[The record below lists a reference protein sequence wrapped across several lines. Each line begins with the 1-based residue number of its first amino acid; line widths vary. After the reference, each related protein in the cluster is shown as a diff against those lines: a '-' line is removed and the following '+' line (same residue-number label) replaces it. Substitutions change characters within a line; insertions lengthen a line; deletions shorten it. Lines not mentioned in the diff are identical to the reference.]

1 MMANPAI
8 ERLIEILDRNLPR
21 SVLFQKNV
29 PVLAEAFHAESMRA
43 ILHNALLGSNNE
55 QYSLLSCSPGK
66 ALYLPDHMINM
77 QYKLTI
83 QDKVNNQRIT
93 TLANARLFEDLAS
106 CQMYLDT
113 TLSPIAARMD
123 HRPEIRLF
131 ANPVAIVEPLKM
143 ALSVFP
149 IDGLIPTLVDATDPR
164 KIASILTETLPEAIS
179 GEFLI
184 KDVSLDL
191 AHYGRYERC
200 VLRYS
205 IDGMQTATQTP
216 QSITVYGKVD
226 AEGLGSL
233 TVSIISALREKL
245 QAPDLPYRFRTP
257 DAIGYFPELKLLMM
271 EALPG
276 KPFFKELLKTWSGN
290 HGQTGEDE
298 NMPYEDG
305 MTLEQAIQT
314 CALIAATLHSSNIK
328 LGPTST
334 LKMQVAQLRDESIVI
349 GRTFPELR
357 AQIDSWLDE
366 TLAFS
371 QAYPAMQPCFS
382 HGDFTYTQLIFD
394 GSDGGLVD
402 FDSICQAEPAQDLG
416 HYLAYQR
423 LNIIKDQ
430 EPDAPILAEAIERLC
445 ALFLDTYVD
454 ASRGWIADEGLL
466 RGRVAV
472 YELISLIRL
481 TLHSWEKMKGSR
493 LRQTIL
499 LLEERA
505 EHQRQMR
512 LSVKNTTPAS
522 RS

>member
-1 MMANPAI
+1 MTANSSI
-8 ERLIEILDRNLPR
+8 ERLLEILDSNLPR

-29 PVLAEAFHAESMRA
+29 PVLAEAFHAEAMRTV
-43 ILHNALLGSNNE
+43 LQNALLGSNN
-55 QYSLLSCSPGK
+55 QRHAIVSCSPGK
-66 ALYLPDHMINM
+66 ALYLPDHNINM

-83 QDKVNNQRIT
+83 QDQGNHQRIN
-93 TLANARLFEDLAS
+93 TLANARLFEDLAD
-106 CQMYLDT
+106 CQTYLDT
-113 TLSPIAARMD
+113 TLKPIAARVD
-123 HRPEIRLF
+123 DRPEIKLF
-131 ANPVAIVEPLKM
+131 ANPVAIVPHLKM
-143 ALSVFP
+143 AISIFP

-164 KIASILTETLPEAIS
+164 KIANILTKTLPEAVS
-179 GEFLI
+179 GEFWI
-184 KDVSLDL
+184 KDVYLDL

-216 QSITVYGKVD
+216 QSMTVYGKVD
-226 AEGLGSL
+226 PEGSGDL
-233 TVSIISALREKL
+233 TVSIISALRERL
-245 QAPDLPYRFRTP
+245 QEPDLPYRFRIP
-257 DAIGYFPELKLLMM
+257 HVLGYFPDLKLLMM

-290 HGQTGEDE
+290 YGQPRGGR
-298 NMPYEDG
+298 NMPNEG
-305 MTLEQAIQT
+305 GLTLEQAVGT
-314 CALIAATLHSSNIK
+314 CALIAATLHSSKIP
-328 LGPTST
+328 LGPPST
-334 LKMQVAQLRDESIVI
+334 LEMQVSQLREESLRI

-371 QAYPAMQPCFS
+371 QAYPALQRCFS
-382 HGDFTYTQLIFD
+382 RGDFTYTHLI
-394 GSDGGLVD
+394 

-430 EPDAPILAEAIERLC
+430 DPAFPIPAEAIDRLC
-445 ALFLDTYVD
+445 NLFLDAYVD
-454 ASRGWIADEGLL
+454 AARGWIADEEQL
-466 RGRVAV
+466 RGRVWL

-493 LRQTIL
+493 LRQTLL

-505 EHQRQMR
+505 EHQRQLR
-512 LSVKNTTPAS
+512 LSAKNTTSAS
-522 RS
+522 GSEHGLG